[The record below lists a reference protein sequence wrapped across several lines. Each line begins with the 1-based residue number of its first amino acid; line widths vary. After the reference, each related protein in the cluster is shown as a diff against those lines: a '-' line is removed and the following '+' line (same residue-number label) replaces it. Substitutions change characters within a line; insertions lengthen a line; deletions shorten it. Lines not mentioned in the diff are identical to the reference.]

1 MSRKVVACAFP
12 LALGLALL
20 GVVSCR
26 TVAPPETSP
35 MPDLTPTTLDYVDG
49 DGFDALFE
57 AALVNQDPVI
67 VVRTGRTRPDWT
79 GRLNAWVAAWNRS
92 PARKPGRRAEADA
105 QPTFRGQSPLAPV
118 PLDGDAIREFRLLVN
133 GLLDRVEEAAGSGA
147 TWWAEERARSR
158 RVALLKP
165 YSLRFHMD
173 EEGLIQLVFF
183 HGSYAAYYPRH
194 MQQLMKES
202 AMPDQEWSR
211 CVECSGCCKRWGRE
225 KIDRLTGRGGSE

>member
-1 MSRKVVACAFP
+1 
-12 LALGLALL
+12 
-20 GVVSCR
+20 
-26 TVAPPETSP
+26 

-57 AALVNQDPVI
+57 AALVSQDPVI
-67 VVRTGRTRPDWT
+67 VVRTGRTKPDWD

-92 PARKPGRRAEADA
+92 SARRPGRRAEADV
-105 QPTFRGQSPLAPV
+105 QTTVRGQSPLSPV

-165 YSLRFHMD
+165 YSLRFHMN

-183 HGSYAAYYPRH
+183 HGNYAAYYPRH
-194 MQQLMKES
+194 MQLLMKVKT
-202 AMPDQEWSR
+202 MPDEEWSR
-211 CVECSGCCKRWGRE
+211 CVECSHCRE
-225 KIDRLTGRGGSE
+225 CLERDKLGRLTGRAGRE